1 MGRMK
6 LAVFAAILPFTLGA
20 CATFVSGTKQKVSFD
35 SNAKGAKVTLTSGES
50 CNTPCKIKV
59 KRKYDQRADFSH
71 EGYQPT
77 YVLLQSRLGGST
89 AGNLLLGGII
99 GGVVDGT
106 NGASNHLSPNPVNVR
121 MVPVGETGEAQLLDK
136 KGKVVGTVAANNDK
150 VKLDV
155 AKTIGAEAAGLKP
168 AAAAAAPAAV
178 PAPAAEPVAAP
189 APAPAADA
197 AAPAAPAAATPAE
210 PPKD

>member
-6 LAVFAAILPFTLGA
+6 LAVFAAMLPFTLGA
-20 CATFVSGTKQKVSFD
+20 CATVVSGTKQKVSFD

-106 NGASNHLSPNPVNVR
+106 NGASNHLSPNPVNVQ

-168 AAAAAAPAAV
+168 AAAAAPVAA

-189 APAPAADA
+189 APAADA
-197 AAPAAPAAATPAE
+197 AAPAAATPAE

>member
-1 MGRMK
+1 MK
-6 LAVFAAILPFTLGA
+6 VAALAAMLPFALGA
-20 CATFVSGTKQKVSFD
+20 CATVVSGTKQKVSFD
-35 SNAKGAKVTLTSGES
+35 SNAKGAKVTLTSGET

-121 MVPVGETGEAQLLDK
+121 MVPVGEMGDAQLLDK

-168 AAAAAAPAAV
+168 AAAAAPA
-178 PAPAAEPVAAP
+178 AAP
-189 APAPAADA
+189 APAPEPVAVPTADA

>member
-6 LAVFAAILPFTLGA
+6 LAVFATMLPFTLGA
-20 CATFVSGTKQKVSFD
+20 CATVVSGTKQKVSFD
-35 SNAKGAKVTLTSGES
+35 SNAKGAKVTLTSGET

-121 MVPVGETGEAQLLDK
+121 MVPVGETGDAQLLDK

-168 AAAAAAPAAV
+168 AAAAVPAAAPAPAAEPAPAAAPAEAAAPAAV
-178 PAPAAEPVAAP
+178 PAEAP
-189 APAPAADA
+189 KP
-197 AAPAAPAAATPAE
+197 
-210 PPKD
+210 

>member
-6 LAVFAAILPFTLGA
+6 VAAFAAMLPFALGA
-20 CATFVSGTKQKVSFD
+20 CATVVSGTKQKVSFD
-35 SNAKGAKVTLTSGES
+35 SNAKGAKVTLTSGET

-121 MVPVGETGEAQLLDK
+121 MVPVGETGDAQLLDK
-136 KGKVVGTVAANNDK
+136 KGKVAGTVAANNDK

-168 AAAAAAPAAV
+168 AAAAAPAAA
-178 PAPAAEPVAAP
+178 PAPAAEPVA

-197 AAPAAPAAATPAE
+197 AAPAAPAAVTPAE